1 VSGTGLQAPDNVRW
15 RVGHASDPIGF
26 LPRERCSWNHRFDD
40 PEQRFRTLYCA
51 IEPETALREVLADL
65 RRDTQEVAN
74 YLATFGADALA
85 DLPAAEITADW
96 RRQNVFVCCHI
107 NAQAEILDLT
117 DPTVRHQMEQ
127 RHAALLAAHRMK
139 HLDVTEVT
147 QRRRSMTRVIA
158 ADAYDELGCAGIRFP
173 SRLDG
178 LPCFALFE
186 GRASLEAVDDPIP
199 LTDPAPRALE
209 NVAADWSLVLQPAPA
224 LTRRPRKF

>member
-1 VSGTGLQAPDNVRW
+1 MSSKGLQAPGDVRW

-51 IEPETALREVLADL
+51 IESETALREVLADL
-65 RRDTQEVAN
+65 RRDTWEVAN
-74 YLATFGADALA
+74 YLATFGADALD
-85 DLPAAEITADW
+85 DLPAQEITADW
-96 RRQNVFVCCHI
+96 RRQNVLVCCRI
-107 NAQAEILDLT
+107 NAQAEMLDLT
-117 DPTVRHQMEQ
+117 DPTVRHQTEQ
-127 RHAALLAAHRMK
+127 RHATLLAAHGMK

-147 QRRRSMTRVIA
+147 RRRRSMTRVIA

-186 GRASLEAVDDPIP
+186 GRASLEAVDDPVP
-199 LTDPAPRALE
+199 LTDPPPSALE
-209 NVAADWSLVLQPAPA
+209 NVAAEWH
-224 LTRRPRKF
+224 LTL

>member
-1 VSGTGLQAPDNVRW
+1 MRYSPT
-15 RVGHASDPIGF
+15 
-26 LPRERCSWNHRFDD
+26 
-40 PEQRFRTLYCA
+40 Y
-51 IEPETALREVLADL
+51 

-85 DLPAAEITADW
+85 DLPAQEITADW
-96 RRQNVFVCCHI
+96 RRQNVLVCCRI

-117 DPTVRHQMEQ
+117 DPTVRHEMEQ
-127 RHAALLAAHRMK
+127 RHAALLAAHGMK

-147 QRRRSMTRVIA
+147 RRRRSMTRVIA

-199 LTDPAPRALE
+199 LTDPPTHALE
-209 NVAADWSLVLQPAPA
+209 NVAANWNLTLQPAPA
-224 LTRRPRKF
+224 ITSSS

>member
-1 VSGTGLQAPDNVRW
+1 MSKGLQAPGGVRW
-15 RVGHASDPIGF
+15 RVGHVSDPIGF

-51 IEPETALREVLADL
+51 IEPETAVREVLADL
-65 RRDTQEVAN
+65 RRDTKEVAS
-74 YLATFGADALA
+74 YVATFGAGALA
-85 DLPAAEITADW
+85 DLPAEEITADW
-96 RRQNVFVCCHI
+96 RQQNVLVCCRI
-107 NAQAEILDLT
+107 NAQAEMLDLT

-127 RHAALLAAHRMK
+127 RHATLLAAHGMR

-147 QRRRSMTRVIA
+147 LRRRSMTRVIA

-186 GRASLEAVDDPIP
+186 GRASLEAADDPIP
-199 LTDPAPRALE
+199 LTDPAPRALK
-209 NVAADWSLVLQPAPA
+209 NVAANWRLTLAPA
-224 LTRRPRKF
+224 AAR